1 MHCPHTRSQRRER
14 LTVGA
19 PPQVGKLKSEQAAL
33 GSYIAE
39 LESKLRRQEAAG
51 DGVRGEA
58 EALGAQ
64 VQDPVETPVEFQGPC

>member
-1 MHCPHTRSQRRER
+1 M
-14 LTVGA
+14 
-19 PPQVGKLKSEQAAL
+19 GKLKSEQAAL